1 MRVTLVN
8 PPPTRGVPFIR
19 EGRCMQSADSWAA
32 VWPPLSLAV
41 LSAMARQRGWEVDL
55 VDGNVEPE
63 LNTALLVDRVEAFDP
78 HLVLLNAALP
88 ALTADAACAAA
99 IKRRCPRALVVGF
112 GGVFTLLGQDAMD
125 SMPAVDV
132 ALIGEPEQT
141 FAALLALTAAGRPP
155 RDLAGLSWRD
165 NGRVVQGPA
174 RPLLQ
179 DLDTLPLAAR
189 DLLDNRRYRLP
200 HNGRPFTLINVA
212 RGCPYPCVFC
222 IGTVYYGMKLRRH
235 STEYVLAELEQ
246 CQQQHGLR
254 DFLFWEEIFT
264 LDRDFGARLCQ
275 GIIDRGWRISWATTT
290 RADLVDRELLTLMKR
305 AGCTLLGLG
314 IETAHQH
321 ILDAAGKRC
330 TVEQIK
336 HGVALCREVGLPTM
350 GHFVFGLPGE
360 TPQTA
365 RETIRYALGLGL
377 DYIQCYPAVPAPG
390 THLGRMATEAGWH
403 RATRW
408 EDYDFGGPSVM
419 DIGTIT
425 PEQVDE
431 ARRQLYRSFYLRP
444 TYVARQLSR
453 LLRNP
458 RQLLQASRFF
468 NWVRQT
474 SG

>member
-8 PPPTRGVPFIR
+8 PPPTRRGPFIR

-41 LSAMARQRGWEVDL
+41 LAAMARQRGWQVDL
-55 VDGNVEPE
+55 VDGNVEPG
-63 LNTALLVDRVEAFDP
+63 LNTARLVDRLEAFDP
-78 HLVLLNAALP
+78 QLVLLNAALP
-88 ALTADAACAAA
+88 AITADAACAAA
-99 IKRRCPRALVVGF
+99 IKRRCPRALIVGF

-125 SMPAVDV
+125 AMPAVDV
-132 ALIGEPEQT
+132 ALLGEPEQT
-141 FAALLALTAAGRPP
+141 FAELLDGAAAGRPP
-155 RDLAGLSWRD
+155 RDLAGLGWRRA
-165 NGRVVQGPA
+165 GRVVVGPP

-179 DLDTLPLAAR
+179 DLDSLPLAAR
-189 DLLDNRRYRLP
+189 DLLDNQRYRLP

-222 IGTVYYGMKLRRH
+222 IGTVYYGKKLRRH
-235 STEYVLAELEQ
+235 STAYVLDELEQ

-275 GIIDRGWRISWATTT
+275 GILDRGWRISWATTT
-290 RADLVDRELLTLMKR
+290 RADLVERELLTLMKR

-330 TVEQIK
+330 TVEQIQR
-336 HGVALCREVGLPTM
+336 GVALCREVGLPTM
-350 GHFVFGLPGE
+350 GHFVMGLPGE

-390 THLGRMATEAGWH
+390 THLGRMAAEAGWD
-403 RATRW
+403 RASRW

-419 DIGTIT
+419 DIGTIS
-425 PEQVDE
+425 PAQVDE

-444 TYVARQLSR
+444 AYVARQLSR
-453 LLRNP
+453 LLRSP

-468 NWVRQT
+468 NWVRQ
-474 SG
+474 